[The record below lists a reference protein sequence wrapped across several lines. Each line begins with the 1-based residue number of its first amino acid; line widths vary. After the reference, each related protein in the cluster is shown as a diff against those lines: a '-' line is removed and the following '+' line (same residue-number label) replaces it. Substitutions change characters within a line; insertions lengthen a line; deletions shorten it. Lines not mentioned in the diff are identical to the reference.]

1 MSSSIKIERVTKR
14 FDGNLVL
21 NELSLDVRPSEIVSL
36 IGPSGCGKSTLL
48 RLLSGLERDY
58 DGRLLIDDQPVVG
71 PSRAVG
77 LMFQEPRLMPWLN
90 VRDNVRFGLRKE
102 NGAAAPATTERVD
115 DLLRQVKLD
124 HAAGHLPRQLSGG
137 MAQRAALARS
147 LATEPGVLLL
157 DEPFSAVDALTR
169 MRLQELLLEVWQRT
183 QVTMVLV
190 THDLDE
196 ALYLSDRVVVMSS
209 RPASVREVLA
219 VKLPRPRDRR
229 DPELLRL
236 RAHLL
241 EALDVVHALE
251 SVDLP
256 TGTPFGV

>member
-58 DGRLLIDDQPVVG
+58 DGRLLIDDQPVTG

-90 VRDNVRFGLRKE
+90 VRDNVRFGLRQE
-102 NGAAAPATTERVD
+102 NGAASPATSERMD
-115 DLLRQVKLD
+115 TWLRQVKLD
-124 HAAGHLPRQLSGG
+124 HAASHLPRQFSGG

-196 ALYLSDRVVVMSS
+196 SLYLSDRVVVMSS

-219 VKLPRPRDRR
+219 VKAPRPRDRR

-251 SVDLP
+251 SADLP
-256 TGTPFGV
+256 NGIPFGV

>member
-58 DGRLLIDDQPVVG
+58 DGRLLIDDQPVTG

-90 VRDNVRFGLRKE
+90 VRDNVRFGLRQE
-102 NGAAAPATTERVD
+102 NGAASPATSERVD
-115 DLLRQVKLD
+115 ALLRQVKLD
-124 HAAGHLPRQLSGG
+124 HAANHLPRQLSGG

-196 ALYLSDRVVVMSS
+196 SLYLSDRVVVMSS

-219 VKLPRPRDRR
+219 VKAPRPRDRR

-251 SVDLP
+251 SADLP
-256 TGTPFGV
+256 NGIPFGV